1 MPRRGIAAACV
12 ALAALFAAPVA
23 AQAVT
28 PNPFYGVVGVHV
40 PNQAELNRVA
50 AAGAGT
56 YRIQVD
62 WRFIEPRPGVRNW
75 GPTDLFF
82 AQAAL
87 AGVNALPD
95 LLGVPKWISRRE
107 RDKPPLGNAR
117 QRAAWTALLSDLAHR
132 YGSSGTFWAAHP
144 ELPRRTITTWEIWH
158 EPNVGVFFG
167 GKPSPAKFAKLLA
180 ISSAALKGADP
191 AAQVVSGGI
200 WAYGSGKHSFDMVSF
215 LRKLYRA
222 PGASSAFD
230 ALAIHPF
237 APNPKGVIRLVAA
250 ARRIMR
256 AHGDGAKPIWVTGF
270 GWVTGG
276 RGLKTPKLRATPRK
290 QAAKLTK
297 TYRLLAAN
305 AGALGIAR
313 ALWFSYTDSIG
324 RTTSAPDFVLGRAG
338 LFRLNGKAKPSWFAF
353 ARVAGG
359 TP

>member
-1 MPRRGIAAACV
+1 MPRRGIAALCV
-12 ALAALFAAPVA
+12 ALAALIAGPAA

-28 PNPFYGVVGVHV
+28 PNPFYGAVGVHV
-40 PNQAELNRVA
+40 PNQAELSRLA
-50 AAGAGT
+50 TAGGGT

-75 GPTDLFF
+75 GSTDLFF

-87 AGVNALPD
+87 AGVHALPD
-95 LLGVPKWISRRE
+95 LFGVPKWISRHD
-107 RDKPPLGNAR
+107 RDRPPLRNAR
-117 QRAAWTALLSDLAHR
+117 ARAAWTARRVDRAR
-132 YGSSGTFWAAHP
+132 RDGSTGPFWAMHP
-144 ELPRRTITTWEIWH
+144 ELPRLPVTSWEIWH
-158 EPNVGVFFG
+158 EPNLAVFFG
-167 GKPSPAKFAKLLA
+167 GKASPARYAQLLG

-191 AAQVVSGGI
+191 SAQVISGGI
-200 WAYGSGKHSFDMVSF
+200 WPYGGKHSYDLAHF
-215 LRKLYRA
+215 LRKLYSV
-222 PGASSAFD
+222 PGASSSFD

-237 APNPKGVIRLVAA
+237 AAKPNGVIRLVAA

-256 AHGDGAKPIWVTGF
+256 SHGDGAKPIWVTSF

-276 RGLKTPKLRATPRK
+276 RGLKTPQLRATPRK

-313 ALWFSYTDSIG
+313 ALWFSYTDSVT
-324 RTTSAPDFVLGRAG
+324 RKTRAADFLLGRAG
-338 LFRLNGKAKPSWFAF
+338 LFRLNGRPKPSWFAF
-353 ARVAGG
+353 ARIAGG

>member
-12 ALAALFAAPVA
+12 VLAALFAAPVA

-62 WRFIEPRPGVRNW
+62 WRFIEPRPGFPNW

-132 YGSSGTFWAAHP
+132 YGSSGTFWAAPP

-191 AAQVVSGGI
+191 TAQVVRGGGP
-200 WAYGSGKHSFDMVSF
+200 AGPGRERRDLAVRQ
-215 LRKLYRA
+215 RKTLVRH
-222 PGASSAFD
+222 GQLLEE
-230 ALAIHPF
+230 ALP
-237 APNPKGVIRLVAA
+237 R
-250 ARRIMR
+250 ARREQRLRCTRHPSVR
-256 AHGDGAKPIWVTGF
+256 AQPEGRHSPRRGGAPDQPPPRRGPKADLGYRLRLGDG
-270 GWVTGG
+270 
-276 RGLKTPKLRATPRK
+276 RAWTEDA
-290 QAAKLTK
+290 Q
-297 TYRLLAAN
+297 
-305 AGALGIAR
+305 
-313 ALWFSYTDSIG
+313 
-324 RTTSAPDFVLGRAG
+324 
-338 LFRLNGKAKPSWFAF
+338 
-353 ARVAGG
+353 VAGHPEEAG
-359 TP
+359 READADISAAGGQC